1 MNIYAS
7 LNEITAYID
16 EHINEDIDYN
26 TFASIMGVNIFTM
39 QKLFTLLCGVS
50 LAEYI
55 RYRRLSLAGEE
66 LIKDNIKIIDLAIKY
81 NYDNATSFSRAF
93 YAFHG
98 IKPSSVDEYTKL
110 KNYPRIIFDENI
122 TVNTSIEYDI
132 VSLDELT
139 LYGVYTDTS
148 NATIENDA
156 PNFFSKTEK
165 KYIESLGPV
174 RYGMVSYSDQY
185 REECDKYYCLYEKK
199 IEGFEE
205 IKIEK
210 SRWLRFRINS
220 QEAKDIRE
228 ISQKFYISFLP
239 STRYNLKEIPE
250 LEYYHDDITDFLVP
264 IYD

>member
-1 MNIYAS
+1 MNIYEA
-7 LNEITAYID
+7 LNEITLYID
-16 EHINEDIDYN
+16 EHIGDDIDYN
-26 TFASIMGVNIFTM
+26 VFATIMGVNIFTM

-55 RYRRLSLAGEE
+55 RYRRLSFAGEE
-66 LIKDNIKIIDLAIKY
+66 LIKSDIKVIDLAVKY

-93 YAFHG
+93 TSFHG
-98 IKPSSVDEYTKL
+98 IKPSEVDENTIL

-122 TVNTSIEYDI
+122 KINSSIEYDI
-132 VSLDELT
+132 ISLDELT
-139 LYGVYTDTS
+139 LYGVCIDT
-148 NATIENDA
+148 NNDTIEYDA
-156 PNFFSKTEK
+156 PTFFRKTEK
-165 KYIESLGPV
+165 KYIELLGPV
-174 RYGMVSYSDQY
+174 KYGMVSYRDEF
-185 REECDKYYCLYEKK
+185 REECDHYYCLYDKR

-239 STRYNLKEIPE
+239 STKYNLKEIPE

>member
-1 MNIYAS
+1 MNIYAA
-7 LNEITAYID
+7 LNEITSYID
-16 EHINEDIDYN
+16 CNINDSID
-26 TFASIMGVNIFTM
+26 TSLLASIMGVNVFTM

-66 LIKDNIKIIDLAIKY
+66 LIKNNIKIIDLAMKY
-81 NYDNATSFSRAF
+81 NYENATSFSRAF

-98 IKPSSVDEYTKL
+98 VKPSEVDENTKL
-110 KNYPRIIFDENI
+110 KSYPRIIFDENI
-122 TVNTSIEYDI
+122 SVNNSIEYDI
-132 VSLDELT
+132 ISLDEMT
-139 LYGVYTDTS
+139 LYGVYTNTS
-148 NATIENDA
+148 NDNIEHDA
-156 PNFFSKTEK
+156 PTFFIKTEDQYMSK
-165 KYIESLGPV
+165 LGPIK
-174 RYGMVSYSDQY
+174 YGMVSYSDEY
-185 REECDKYYCLYEKK
+185 REECNRYYCLYEKK
-199 IEGFEE
+199 LEGFHE

-210 SRWLRFRINS
+210 SRWLRFKINS